1 MKIDSKLGQVNEFS
15 ISHIDFSTI
24 HLVLELGVSLIYP
37 LDYSL
42 ISVRGWI
49 LFIFAKSKCYL
60 CNLAS
65 LSSLVHNRR
74 SEKNSWHL
82 KYPVYMLYE
91 YCPLAVFYDE
101 HILSGFKLFTL
112 V

>member
-24 HLVLELGVSLIYP
+24 HLVLELDVSLIYP

-60 CNLAS
+60 CILAS
-65 LSSLVHNRR
+65 LSSWCITDAQKKIVDTSNTLCTC
-74 SEKNSWHL
+74 
-82 KYPVYMLYE
+82 YMNTAL
-91 YCPLAVFYDE
+91 
-101 HILSGFKLFTL
+101 
-112 V
+112 